1 MQIILHS
8 PSGDCDPN
16 GFDDEW
22 TVLFRWCRDR
32 RWITL
37 YLYHMDVVQH
47 NKLCHGIR
55 ELQKKAERALNKIF
69 K

>member
-1 MQIILHS
+1 MCKIL
-8 PSGDCDPN
+8 DPN
-16 GFDDEW
+16 GFNDEW
-22 TVLFRWCRDR
+22 TKLFRWCRDR
-32 RWITL
+32 RWVTL

-55 ELQKKAERALNKIF
+55 KLQKKAERALNKIF